1 MNNNNNYNPYGYG
14 NYPFPYN
21 NPLYNNYQQPTY
33 PYGQFNQPQV
43 QPQPQQPTQY
53 KQYTF
58 VNGIEGAKAFQLG
71 NNQTMMLLDS
81 ENPIIYKKTSNEQGQ
96 STIQYYK
103 MIEISEDEVKNL
115 NIAELDELYASKED
129 VEAINKKIDNLYRKL
144 EMKKGK

>member
-1 MNNNNNYNPYGYG
+1 MNNNYNPYVFG
-14 NYPFPYN
+14 NYPYMTNSNTSPYT
-21 NPLYNNYQQPTY
+21 NNYQQPNY
-33 PYGQFNQPQV
+33 QYGQFNQPV
-43 QPQPQQPTQY
+43 QQSTQFN
-53 KQYTF
+53 QYAF

-103 MIEISEDEVKNL
+103 MTEISEDEVKNL
-115 NIAELDELYASKED
+115 NTIELDELYASKD
-129 VEAINKKIDNLYRKL
+129 DIEAINKKIDNLYKKL